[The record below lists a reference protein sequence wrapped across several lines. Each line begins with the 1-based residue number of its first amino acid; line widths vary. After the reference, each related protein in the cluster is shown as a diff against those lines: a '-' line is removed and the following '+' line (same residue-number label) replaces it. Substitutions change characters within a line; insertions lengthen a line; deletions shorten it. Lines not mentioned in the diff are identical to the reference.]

1 MKVFNVFIISIFLSF
16 ISPLNKEEFIKNQNF
31 KNVEEAEIFLQEQ
44 PFAKSLSLLTEEVN
58 LFQRY
63 ILATLEDEKT
73 FGDPNCLNFL
83 ADIFRNNSLPTLKL
97 IKDSSHSLSKL
108 GSFHDCK
115 YKIYYDPSNN
125 SITSDYLNS
134 SYILYYNPSSI
145 YNPKPTLFGVCIPY
159 VEDCQQEDFLNLL
172 NNFNLKTEFLDT
184 TKIGGVIP
192 YILNDDTKKFN
203 KYFYIGLIIIFIF
216 VFILLSEIFPY
227 IPLFLFKCC
236 FKKDIKESNGERLR
250 GIYDVASLSNFK
262 KSFDL
267 KESIGEI
274 YGVESNS
281 GINNDSGISF
291 LKGLRG
297 ICLMFFILGQTLEV
311 VYQYPVQSSEQLF
324 FNNCYLSILYFFNRF
339 TKNLFLS
346 ISSFSL
352 CYKIL
357 SYLDNEIENQ
367 ELKNVKIK
375 IDNINPDL
383 FNETIKEELEEEYEN
398 KAKKRKISQ
407 KSKDDKS
414 SSSLNESK
422 NSENINDIK
431 KNTSTSEICSNTE
444 ILSKTGRKSNKSD
457 LTKMPTISQI
467 NSLIK
472 DTNYYNKI
480 SFKSLFVFIFRQFYK
495 YFLFISI
502 FLIFRFSYY
511 DIFSKFSENPMW
523 EFIKLS
529 FINKI
534 EYKQILAIIFL
545 YLPFYHDGNQNIV
558 TEPYNIIIL
567 EISLFLI
574 FSFILFIIYKTNI
587 RFDLLLILMAFLG
600 ILIKLLFYLVI
611 INVKNSIFDEHFY
624 PSKGFTNSEW
634 KFFFNNI
641 FYYIPCISIGLFFG
655 LVNYAIQKSAKDI
668 NQFRDKYYLS
678 IPIKF
683 LNILRKK
690 PKFYSFLFS
699 FIFIILFI
707 WCGLS
712 YNILFLSKEVL
723 YEDSLAKTFYENKLI
738 NIYYSIDVDIVVFS
752 IFLTVIPYNLIGENY
767 FISFLRHEY
776 WNLLSKPY
784 YSYMLILQLTG
795 INILYRMN
803 TNVELNIYCLLFF
816 SIINFIFGII
826 IGALIY
832 TFFEVPLKKLNKFI
846 LSKKDDNKNEED
858 NEDNKEINN
867 DDIHLFDIEGDND
880 NS

>member
-1 MKVFNVFIISIFLSF
+1 MKVFNVFILSIFLSF

-31 KNVEEAEIFLQEQ
+31 KNLEETEIFLQEQ
-44 PFAKSLSLLTEEVN
+44 PFAKSLSLFTEEVK

-63 ILATLEDEKT
+63 ILATLEDEQT
-73 FGDPNCLNFL
+73 LGDPNCLNYL
-83 ADIFRNNSLPTLKL
+83 ADIFRNNSLPTIKL

-115 YKIYYDPSNN
+115 YKTYYDPSNN

-159 VEDCQQEDFLNLL
+159 VEDCSDEDFLNLL
-172 NNFNLKTEFLDT
+172 NNFNSKTDFLDT
-184 TKIGGVIP
+184 TKIGGITS
-192 YILNDDTKKFN
+192 YILNDDTKKVN
-203 KYFYIGLIIIFIF
+203 DYFYIGLIILCIF
-216 VFILLSEIFPY
+216 VFILLSEIFPI
-227 IPLFLFKCC
+227 IPVFLFKCC
-236 FKKDIKESNGERLR
+236 FKKDIKENNGERLR

-262 KSFDL
+262 KTFDL

-297 ICLMFFILGQTLEV
+297 ICLMFFILGQTLEA
-311 VYQYPVQSSEQLF
+311 VYQYPVQSSDQLF
-324 FNNCYLSILYFFNRF
+324 FNNYYLSFLYFFNRF

-357 SYLDNEIENQ
+357 SYLDNEIENE
-367 ELKNVKIK
+367 ELKNVNIK
-375 IDNINPDL
+375 IDDINPDL
-383 FNETIKEELEEEYEN
+383 FNETLKEELEEEYEN
-398 KAKKRKISQ
+398 KAKKRKKSQ
-407 KSKDDKS
+407 KSQKPKDEKS
-414 SSSLNESK
+414 SCSPSESK
-422 NSENINDIK
+422 ISENITDLK
-431 KNTSTSEICSNTE
+431 KNTSNSEITSNTE
-444 ILSKTGRKSNKSD
+444 ILSKTGKKSNKSGD

-467 NSLIK
+467 NSLIM
-472 DTNYYNKI
+472 DTKCYNKI
-480 SFKSLFVFIFRQFYK
+480 SLKSLFVFIFRQFYK

-511 DIFSKFSENPMW
+511 DIVSKISENPMW

-534 EYKQILAIIFL
+534 KYKQILAIIFL
-545 YLPFYHDGNQNIV
+545 YLPFYHEGNKNIV
-558 TEPYNIIIL
+558 SDPYNIIIL
-567 EISLFLI
+567 EISLFII
-574 FSFILFIIYKTNI
+574 FSLILFIVYKTNI
-587 RFDLLLILMAFLG
+587 RFDILLIVMAFLG
-600 ILIKLLFYLVI
+600 IFIKLLFYYVI
-611 INVKNSIFDEHFY
+611 LRSKDSIFDELFY
-624 PSKGFTNSEW
+624 PSKGFTNSDW
-634 KFFFNNI
+634 KFFYSNI

-655 LVNYAIQKSAKDI
+655 LVNYAIQKSAKSI
-668 NQFRDKYYLS
+668 NQFRDKIYLS
-678 IPIKF
+678 IPINF
-683 LNILRKK
+683 LNLLRKK
-690 PKFYSFLFS
+690 PKIYSFLFS

-707 WCGLS
+707 WCGVS
-712 YNILFLSKEVL
+712 YNILFLSKEGL
-723 YEDSLAKTFYENKLI
+723 YEDSLAKKFYENELI
-738 NIYYSIDVDIVVFS
+738 NIYYSFDVDIAVFS

-776 WNLLSKPY
+776 WNILSKPY
-784 YSYMLILQLTG
+784 YSYMLILQLSG
-795 INILYRMN
+795 NNILYRMN

-846 LSKKDDNKNEED
+846 LSKKEENINEED
-858 NEDNKEINN
+858 NEDKEANN
-867 DDIHLFDIEGDND
+867 DDNHLFDIEGE
-880 NS
+880 

>member
-1 MKVFNVFIISIFLSF
+1 MKVFNVFILSIFLSF

-31 KNVEEAEIFLQEQ
+31 KNLEETEIFLQEQ
-44 PFAKSLSLLTEEVN
+44 PFAKSLSLFTEEVK

-63 ILATLEDEKT
+63 ILATLEDEQT
-73 FGDPNCLNFL
+73 LGDPNCLNYL
-83 ADIFRNNSLPTLKL
+83 ADIFRNNSLPTIKL

-115 YKIYYDPSNN
+115 YKTYYDPSNN

-159 VEDCQQEDFLNLL
+159 VEDCSDEDFLNLL
-172 NNFNLKTEFLDT
+172 NNFNSKTDFLDT
-184 TKIGGVIP
+184 TKIGGITS
-192 YILNDDTKKFN
+192 YILNDDTKKVN
-203 KYFYIGLIIIFIF
+203 DYFYIGLIILCIF
-216 VFILLSEIFPY
+216 VFILLSEIFPI
-227 IPLFLFKCC
+227 IPVFLFKCC
-236 FKKDIKESNGERLR
+236 FKKDIKENNGERLR

-262 KSFDL
+262 KTFDL

-297 ICLMFFILGQTLEV
+297 ICLMFFILGQTLEA
-311 VYQYPVQSSEQLF
+311 VYQYPVQSSDQLF
-324 FNNCYLSILYFFNRF
+324 FNNYYLSFLYFFNRF

-357 SYLDNEIENQ
+357 SYLDNEIENE
-367 ELKNVKIK
+367 ELKNVNIK
-375 IDNINPDL
+375 IDDINPDL
-383 FNETIKEELEEEYEN
+383 FNETLKEELEEEYEN
-398 KAKKRKISQ
+398 KAKKRKKSQ
-407 KSKDDKS
+407 KSQKPKDEKS
-414 SSSLNESK
+414 SCSPSESK
-422 NSENINDIK
+422 ISENITDLK
-431 KNTSTSEICSNTE
+431 KNTSNSEITSNTE
-444 ILSKTGRKSNKSD
+444 ILSKTGKKSNKSGD

-467 NSLIK
+467 NSLIM
-472 DTNYYNKI
+472 DTKCYNKI
-480 SFKSLFVFIFRQFYK
+480 SLKSLFVFIFRQFYK

-511 DIFSKFSENPMW
+511 DIVSKISENPMW

-534 EYKQILAIIFL
+534 KYKQILAIIFL
-545 YLPFYHDGNQNIV
+545 YLPFYHEGNKNIV
-558 TEPYNIIIL
+558 SDPYNIIIL
-567 EISLFLI
+567 EISLFII
-574 FSFILFIIYKTNI
+574 FSLILFIVYKTNI
-587 RFDLLLILMAFLG
+587 RFDILLIVMAFLG
-600 ILIKLLFYLVI
+600 IFIKLLFYYVI
-611 INVKNSIFDEHFY
+611 LRSKDSIFDELFY
-624 PSKGFTNSEW
+624 PSKGFTNSDW
-634 KFFFNNI
+634 KFFYSNI

-655 LVNYAIQKSAKDI
+655 LVNYAIQKSAKSI
-668 NQFRDKYYLS
+668 NQFRDKIYLS
-678 IPIKF
+678 IPINF
-683 LNILRKK
+683 LNLLRKK
-690 PKFYSFLFS
+690 PKIYSFLFS

-707 WCGLS
+707 WCGVS
-712 YNILFLSKEVL
+712 YNILFLSKEGL
-723 YEDSLAKTFYENKLI
+723 YEDSLAKKFYENELI
-738 NIYYSIDVDIVVFS
+738 NIYYSVDVDIVVFS

-776 WNLLSKPY
+776 WNILSKPY
-784 YSYMLILQLTG
+784 YSYMLILQLSG
-795 INILYRMN
+795 NNILYRMN

-846 LSKKDDNKNEED
+846 LSKKEENINEED
-858 NEDNKEINN
+858 NEDKEANN
-867 DDIHLFDIEGDND
+867 DDNHLFDIEGE
-880 NS
+880 

>member
-1 MKVFNVFIISIFLSF
+1 MKVFNVFILSIFLSF

-31 KNVEEAEIFLQEQ
+31 KNLEETEIFLQEQ
-44 PFAKSLSLLTEEVN
+44 PFAKSLSLFTEEVK

-63 ILATLEDEKT
+63 ILATLEDEQT
-73 FGDPNCLNFL
+73 LGDPNCLNYL
-83 ADIFRNNSLPTLKL
+83 ADIFRNNSLPTIKL

-115 YKIYYDPSNN
+115 YKTYYDPSNN

-159 VEDCQQEDFLNLL
+159 VEDCSDEDFLNLL
-172 NNFNLKTEFLDT
+172 NNFNSKTDFLDT
-184 TKIGGVIP
+184 TKIGGITS
-192 YILNDDTKKFN
+192 YILNDDTKKVN
-203 KYFYIGLIIIFIF
+203 DYFYIGLIILCIF
-216 VFILLSEIFPY
+216 VFILLSEIFPI
-227 IPLFLFKCC
+227 IPVFLFKCC
-236 FKKDIKESNGERLR
+236 FKKDIKENNGERLR

-262 KSFDL
+262 KTFDL

-297 ICLMFFILGQTLEV
+297 ICLMFFILGQTLEA
-311 VYQYPVQSSEQLF
+311 VYQYPVQSSDQLF
-324 FNNCYLSILYFFNRF
+324 FNNYYLSFLYFFNRF

-357 SYLDNEIENQ
+357 SYLDNEIENE
-367 ELKNVKIK
+367 ELKNVNIK
-375 IDNINPDL
+375 IDDINPDL
-383 FNETIKEELEEEYEN
+383 FNETLKEELEEEYEN
-398 KAKKRKISQ
+398 KAKKRKKSQ
-407 KSKDDKS
+407 KSQKPKDEKS
-414 SSSLNESK
+414 SCSPSESK
-422 NSENINDIK
+422 ISENITDLK
-431 KNTSTSEICSNTE
+431 KNTSNSEITSNTE
-444 ILSKTGRKSNKSD
+444 ILSKTGKKSNKSGD

-467 NSLIK
+467 NSLIM
-472 DTNYYNKI
+472 DTKCYNKI
-480 SFKSLFVFIFRQFYK
+480 SLKSLFVFIFRQFYK

-511 DIFSKFSENPMW
+511 DIVSKISENPMW

-534 EYKQILAIIFL
+534 KYKQILAIIFL
-545 YLPFYHDGNQNIV
+545 YLPFYHEGNKNIV
-558 TEPYNIIIL
+558 SDPYNIIIL
-567 EISLFLI
+567 EISLFII
-574 FSFILFIIYKTNI
+574 FSLILFIVYKTNI
-587 RFDLLLILMAFLG
+587 RFDILLIVMAFLG
-600 ILIKLLFYLVI
+600 IFIKLLFYYVI
-611 INVKNSIFDEHFY
+611 LRSKDSIFDELFY
-624 PSKGFTNSEW
+624 PSKGFTNSDW
-634 KFFFNNI
+634 KFFYSNI

-655 LVNYAIQKSAKDI
+655 LVNYAIQKSAKSI
-668 NQFRDKYYLS
+668 NQFRDKIYLS
-678 IPIKF
+678 IPINF
-683 LNILRKK
+683 LNLLRKK
-690 PKFYSFLFS
+690 PKIYSFLFS

-712 YNILFLSKEVL
+712 YNILFLSKEGL
-723 YEDSLAKTFYENKLI
+723 YEDSLAKKFYENELI
-738 NIYYSIDVDIVVFS
+738 NIYYSVDVDIVVFS

-776 WNLLSKPY
+776 WNILSKPY
-784 YSYMLILQLTG
+784 YSYMLILQLSG
-795 INILYRMN
+795 NNILYRMN

-846 LSKKDDNKNEED
+846 LSKKEENINEED
-858 NEDNKEINN
+858 NEDKEANN
-867 DDIHLFDIEGDND
+867 DDNHLFDIEGE
-880 NS
+880 